1 MSDSKNNSG
10 FVWGLLIGAAI
21 GSLISTEKGRRII
34 KELSEH
40 GLDSI
45 ENLMDIDEIREAMD
59 NGIAKGKDILNI
71 EEGRRPEGSARREE
85 VVVTVKKKPRLFRG
99 IKK

>member
-1 MSDSKNNSG
+1 MNENKNNSG

-40 GLDSI
+40 GLESI
-45 ENLMDIDEIREAMD
+45 ENLMDIDEIKEAMD
-59 NGIAKGKDILNI
+59 NGIEKGKEFLNV
-71 EEGRRPEGSARREE
+71 EEKEESAEI
-85 VVVTVKKKPRLFRG
+85 VVKKKPRLFRG

>member
-1 MSDSKNNSG
+1 MNETKNNSG

-21 GSLISTEKGRRII
+21 GSLVSTEKGRRII

-45 ENLMDIDEIREAMD
+45 ENLMDIDEIKEAMD
-59 NGIAKGKDILNI
+59 SGMEKGREFLNN
-71 EEGRRPEGSARREE
+71 EEKEE
-85 VVVTVKKKPRLFRG
+85 VVKKKPRLFRG

>member
-1 MSDSKNNSG
+1 MNENKNNSG

-40 GLDSI
+40 GLESI
-45 ENLMDIDEIREAMD
+45 ENLMDIDEIKQAMED
-59 NGIAKGKDILNI
+59 GVEKGKEILDVDNKS
-71 EEGRRPEGSARREE
+71 EEI
-85 VVVTVKKKPRLFRG
+85 VVAVKKKPRLFRG
-99 IKK
+99 IKR

>member
-1 MSDSKNNSG
+1 MSEGKNNSG

-21 GSLISTEKGRRII
+21 GSLLSTEKGRRIL

-40 GLDSI
+40 GI
-45 ENLMDIDEIREAMD
+45 ESVEKLMDIDEIREAMD
-59 NGIAKGKDILNI
+59 
-71 EEGRRPEGSARREE
+71 EGVINRKENVEGEHSDPEKSSKREE
-85 VVVTVKKKPRLFRG
+85 VEVVVRKKPRLFRG

>member
-1 MSDSKNNSG
+1 MNENKNNSG

-40 GLDSI
+40 GLESI
-45 ENLMDIDEIREAMD
+45 ENLMDIDEIKEAMD
-59 NGIAKGKDILNI
+59 NGIEKGKEFLNV
-71 EEGRRPEGSARREE
+71 EEKEE
-85 VVVTVKKKPRLFRG
+85 VVVVKKKPRFFKG
-99 IKK
+99 IGKK

>member
-1 MSDSKNNSG
+1 MNETKNNSG

-40 GLDSI
+40 GLESI
-45 ENLMDIDEIREAMD
+45 ENLMDIEEIKQAMD
-59 NGIAKGKDILNI
+59 DTVDKGKEILDVDNKK
-71 EEGRRPEGSARREE
+71 EE
-85 VVVTVKKKPRLFRG
+85 VVVTVKKKPRFFRG
-99 IKK
+99 IRK

>member
-1 MSDSKNNSG
+1 MSDGRNNSG

-45 ENLMDIDEIREAMD
+45 ENLMDIDEIKNAMD
-59 NGIAKGKDILNI
+59 EGIVGGKQIFNVR
-71 EEGRRPEGSARREE
+71 EKEE
-85 VVVTVKKKPRLFRG
+85 VVVVKKKPRLFRG
-99 IKK
+99 INRK

>member
-1 MSDSKNNSG
+1 MSDKNNNSG
-10 FVWGLLIGAAI
+10 FVWGLLIGAAV

-45 ENLMDIDEIREAMD
+45 ENLMDIDEIKNAMD
-59 NGIAKGKDILNI
+59 EGIDRGKEILNG
-71 EEGRRPEGSARREE
+71 EKE
-85 VVVTVKKKPRLFRG
+85 VEVTVKKKPRLFRG
-99 IKK
+99 IKKK

>member
-71 EEGRRPEGSARREE
+71 DGKEGKEE
-85 VVVTVKKKPRLFRG
+85 VIVVKKKPRLFRG

>member
-1 MSDSKNNSG
+1 MNDNKNNSG

-40 GLDSI
+40 GIESI
-45 ENLMDIDEIREAMD
+45 ENLMDIEEIKNVMD
-59 NGIAKGKDILNI
+59 AGVEKGKEILDVDNKK
-71 EEGRRPEGSARREE
+71 EE
-85 VVVTVKKKPRLFRG
+85 VTVTVRKKPRFFRG

>member
-1 MSDSKNNSG
+1 MSDGRNNSG

-45 ENLMDIDEIREAMD
+45 ENLMDIDEIKNAMD
-59 NGIAKGKDILNI
+59 EGIVG
-71 EEGRRPEGSARREE
+71 GREIFNVREKEE
-85 VVVTVKKKPRLFRG
+85 VVVVKKKPRLFRG
-99 IKK
+99 INRK

>member
-1 MSDSKNNSG
+1 MNDNKNNSG

-40 GLDSI
+40 GIESI
-45 ENLMDIDEIREAMD
+45 ENLMDIEEIKNVMD
-59 NGIAKGKDILNI
+59 AGVEKGKEILDVDNKK
-71 EEGRRPEGSARREE
+71 EE
-85 VVVTVKKKPRLFRG
+85 VTVTVKKKPRFFRG

>member
-1 MSDSKNNSG
+1 MNETKNNSG

-40 GLDSI
+40 GLESI
-45 ENLMDIDEIREAMD
+45 ENLMDIEEIKQAMD
-59 NGIAKGKDILNI
+59 STVERGKEILDVDNNK
-71 EEGRRPEGSARREE
+71 EE
-85 VVVTVKKKPRLFRG
+85 VVVTVKKKPRLFKG
-99 IKK
+99 IRK

>member
-1 MSDSKNNSG
+1 MNENKNNSG

-40 GLDSI
+40 GLESI
-45 ENLMDIDEIREAMD
+45 ENLMDIDEIKEAMD
-59 NGIAKGKDILNI
+59 NGIEKGKEFLNV
-71 EEGRRPEGSARREE
+71 EEKEE
-85 VVVTVKKKPRLFRG
+85 VIVKKKPRLFRG